1 MSVKK
6 RVKAIDRFIAGCKTD
21 GIYDDLNA
29 ACIMAGWDGLA
40 GALTPLVGAAPTNI
54 GFLDADLDR
63 GIGLKG
69 NGSSK
74 YLDSNRANNVDVQN
88 DSHNSVYVSSPNT
101 SGIGGYAGADEGDS
115 GCNRIIVN
123 TSTGFLFTKN
133 RASSGYSGESQASLA
148 GFVGTSR
155 DDSSSFFTRADS
167 ANVETE
173 ESSGAP
179 ASENLHIFNRSPGFS
194 NYTDATLSF
203 YSIGS
208 SLGSDPATGLAA
220 LDARVSTLMA
230 DLRAIEESDF
240 DADALT
246 YIRAV
251 EAADG
256 AYLETDVK
264 VAINKLVVGLKF
276 DSLWDSIGTSC
287 LLCGPRTIA
296 GALVPLRGDA
306 PTPYGFVSGDYSR
319 TGGLGDPDAASYL
332 DSNASAGAYDDENH
346 HWSVY
351 FTSGSSLANR
361 AHFGYITNTLTGQP
375 DYSFSFLFTDST
387 NNMIAFYLGTT
398 TFYGGAGAA
407 TGLAG
412 ISANN
417 NGTFTSRINGI
428 NKQSA
433 ATSQTLYPAN
443 YYVFARNNVPGASS
457 ITDDTT
463 IAFYSIGTSLDLS
476 KLDSHISSYV
486 TAIGAAL

>member
-1 MSVKK
+1 MTLKA
-6 RVKAIDRFIAGCKTD
+6 RITAIDRFIKGCRED

-29 ACIMAGWDGLA
+29 CCVMAGWSNLA
-40 GALTPLVGAAPTNI
+40 GALTPLVGTAPTNS
-54 GFLDADLDR
+54 GFLDTDYDR
-63 GIGLKG
+63 GGIGITG
-69 NGSSK
+69 DGSS
-74 YLDSNRANNVDVQN
+74 YLNSNRDNNADGPNDQHLAVFATSPSSDGKVLAGRGTFIDATTIIRSATTIYFRNRGGSSGGITGAGTSTGLYGSSRSAAEQFLVRANNDTQTSLVAATGVISGDIYIF
-88 DSHNSVYVSSPNT
+88 DSN
-101 SGIGGYAGADEGDS
+101 GYGAG
-115 GCNRIIVN
+115 
-123 TSTGFLFTKN
+123 
-133 RASSGYSGESQASLA
+133 
-148 GFVGTSR
+148 
-155 DDSSSFFTRADS
+155 
-167 ANVETE
+167 VE
-173 ESSGAP
+173 
-179 ASENLHIFNRSPGFS
+179 
-194 NYTDATLSF
+194 TDATLSF

-220 LDARVSTLMA
+220 LDARVSTLMS
-230 DLRAIEESDF
+230 DLRSIEESDF

-256 AYLETDVK
+256 SYLETDVK
-264 VAINKLVVGLKF
+264 VAINQLVAGLKF

-332 DSNASAGAYDDENH
+332 DSNVSGGEYDDENH

-361 AHFGYITNTLTGQP
+361 AHFGYITNTIVGQP
-375 DYSFSFLFTDST
+375 DYSYSFLFTDST
-387 NNMIAFYLGTT
+387 NNMLAFYLGTT

-412 ISANN
+412 MSANN
-417 NGTFTSRINGI
+417 DGTFTSRIDGI

-443 YYVFARNNVPGASS
+443 YYVFARNNVPGAAAK
-457 ITDDTT
+457 TDATL
-463 IAFYSIGTSLDLS
+463 AFYSIGTSLDLAL
-476 KLDSHISSYV
+476 LDSHITAYV